1 MDTNIMRWAF
11 ITALLAGT
19 APGIGTAG
27 PSADRGI
34 VESVREVQLAER
46 FAYPGVFELALKPP
60 TADELLVRLDDGQ
73 VITIVH
79 TGTRMFEAGQRVRLF
94 PDPRGTRVEPA
105 DSHTSFQPY
114 YP

>member
-1 MDTNIMRWAF
+1 MDTDIMRWAF
-11 ITALLAGT
+11 ISALLAGT
-19 APGIGTAG
+19 APGIGYAG

-34 VESVREVQLAER
+34 VESVREVQLAEP
-46 FAYPGVFELALKPP
+46 FGCPGVFELALKPP
-60 TADELLVRLDDGQ
+60 TADELRVQLDDGQ

-79 TGTRMFEAGQRVRLF
+79 TGTRLFEAGQRVRLVT
-94 PDPRGTRVEPA
+94 DPRGTRVEPA